1 MAGVICLYGSQIS
14 LSFINFFGYFLLW
27 CSGRAP
33 EPSEATVV
41 SHFSAVIFPV
51 IDTFGLVLTI
61 IKSSVFSPFFLFFLN
76 VESVKMHLS
85 GRNRFGELFD
95 TQINSPLFRE

>member
-14 LSFINFFGYFLLW
+14 LSFINFLGYFLLW
-27 CSGRAP
+27 CCGGAP

-61 IKSSVFSPFFLFFLN
+61 IKSSLFFAFFFFN

-85 GRNRFGELFD
+85 GRNRFSELFD